1 MKRIAEVLE
10 FEVTEEFQGSRLD
23 LFLSR
28 VYPELSR
35 TYLKKLIGEGLVYVE
50 GEEVRKPSRKVKGG
64 ERVVLQV
71 PEPEPLEVKP
81 ENIPIEIL
89 YEDRDVAVVVKPCG
103 LVVHP
108 SPGHT
113 SGTLVNALLYHLKDL
128 SSIGGR
134 ERPGIVHRLDK
145 ETAGLMVIAK
155 NDEAHRHLVSQ
166 FASRRTEKLYRVL
179 VQGVVGRDNFTVEL
193 PVGRHP
199 VHRKK
204 FSALTGRGKPAK
216 SEFWTL
222 ERFTGAGVT
231 LLRARIYTGRT
242 HQIRVHLSAV
252 GHPVLGDRVYGFRRR
267 ALPPRLNSLMGGCNM
282 LVAYRLGFLH
292 PKSGRYVVFEIEDPE
307 PFRGVLHSLRELEG
321 SLR

>member
-1 MKRIAEVLE
+1 MRKITEILE
-10 FEVTEEFQGSRLD
+10 FEVAEESQGSRLD

-35 TYLKKLIGEGLVYVE
+35 TYLKKLIREGLVYVE
-50 GEEVRKPSRKVKGG
+50 GEVVRKPSRRVRGG
-64 ERVVLQV
+64 EKVVLQV

-89 YEDRDVAVVVKPCG
+89 YEDRDIAVVVKPCG

-113 SGTLVNALLYHLKDL
+113 SGTLVNALLYHLRNL

-134 ERPGIVHRLDK
+134 ERPGIVHRLDR

-155 NDEAHRHLVSQ
+155 NDEAHRHLISQ
-166 FASRRTEKLYRVL
+166 FAARRTEKLYRVL
-179 VQGVVGRDNFTVEL
+179 VQGLVDKDNFTVEL

-204 FSALTGRGKPAK
+204 FSALTGRGRPAK

-222 ERFTGAGVT
+222 ERFAGTKVT

-242 HQIRVHLSAV
+242 HQIRVHLSAM
-252 GHPVLGDRVYGFRRR
+252 GHPVLGDSVYGFKGRNLPLQLRR
-267 ALPPRLNSLMGGCNM
+267 LMGECNM

-292 PKSGRYVVFEIEDPE
+292 PGSGKYVVFEIEDPL
-307 PFRGVLHSLRELEG
+307 PFRDVLSGLRELEG